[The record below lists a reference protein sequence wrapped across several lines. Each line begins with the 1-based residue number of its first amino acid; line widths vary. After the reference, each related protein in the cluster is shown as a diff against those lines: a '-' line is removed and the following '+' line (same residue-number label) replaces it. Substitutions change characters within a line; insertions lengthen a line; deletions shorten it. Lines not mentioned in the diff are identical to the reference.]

1 MRSSAPSAR
10 LANDTKPSSAA
21 DMTERREAIQRY
33 LDKPEQWAHKDF
45 IRSNKAKCK
54 ELYLSCSNPRCVSKL
69 GEELIGNSHME
80 KDFVVMVDKKLD
92 MSHLQT
98 LEAQKANSCTCSA
111 LYRLHLGCWQAFPQQ
126 GSWNEMIFKVPSN
139 QSHSIWFYIH
149 IWLIWQK
156 MEPKS
161 CSGQRSSWVHATVFP
176 ILIEERE
183 WGVPGC
189 PMPAG
194 PGLPAGLALQVLSK
208 KRNKNMHKW
217 AFQANFLV
225 LFWINSLRA
234 LMSAAVSQL
243 LPVQVLCF

>member
-126 GSWNEMIFKVPSN
+126 GSWNEMIFKVFSNPSL
-139 QSHSIWFYIH
+139 SMTLLSVDIKIKEKHEG
-149 IWLIWQK
+149 QK
-156 MEPKS
+156 AE
-161 CSGQRSSWVHATVFP
+161 C
-176 ILIEERE
+176 
-183 WGVPGC
+183 
-189 PMPAG
+189 
-194 PGLPAGLALQVLSK
+194 
-208 KRNKNMHKW
+208 
-217 AFQANFLV
+217 
-225 LFWINSLRA
+225 
-234 LMSAAVSQL
+234 
-243 LPVQVLCF
+243 